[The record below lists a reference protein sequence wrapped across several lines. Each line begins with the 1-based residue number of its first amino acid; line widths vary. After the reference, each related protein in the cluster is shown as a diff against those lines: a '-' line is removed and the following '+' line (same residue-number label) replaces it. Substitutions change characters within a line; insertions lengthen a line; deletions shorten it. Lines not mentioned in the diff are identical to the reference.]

1 MGCVTNGNA
10 GGRPPLWF
18 TALAV
23 ILTGI
28 LARRL
33 KINMETEDLKLSKHF
48 IRPRADADMPENI
61 PSLES
66 LDAWGDVGFES
77 PTAPHRG
84 PLRGAEVI
92 E

>member
-1 MGCVTNGNA
+1 MGCVTSGNA

-28 LARRL
+28 LAFRL

-61 PSLES
+61 PALEV
-66 LDAWGDVGFES
+66 LDAWEDADYES
-77 PTAPHRG
+77 SSAPHRG

>member
-28 LARRL
+28 LACRL
-33 KINMETEDLKLSKHF
+33 KINMKTEDLKLSKHF
-48 IRPRADADMPENI
+48 IHPHADADMPENT
-61 PSLES
+61 PALETP
-66 LDAWGDVGFES
+66 DAWEDVGYGS
-77 PTAPHRG
+77 PTAPHRNSPG
-84 PLRGAEVI
+84 GAEVI